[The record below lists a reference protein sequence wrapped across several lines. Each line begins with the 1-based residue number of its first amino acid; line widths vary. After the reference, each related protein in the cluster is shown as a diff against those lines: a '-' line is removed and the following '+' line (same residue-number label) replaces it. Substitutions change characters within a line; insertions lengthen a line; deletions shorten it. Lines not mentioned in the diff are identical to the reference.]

1 MITRLLKKIFSFL
14 FPSQC
19 IVCGSE
25 EVVCNICMT
34 CSKTAVVNRD
44 VKRPWLFSLYRYK
57 DEKINICI
65 RHLKSFPDQ
74 EMVEQLFQEKKF
86 MIHHWISGIT
96 QYYNVSHI
104 LLVPVPL
111 HNNRYIERGYNQ
123 AEIIAQALQKIAQ
136 ESIKNI
142 SIEIN
147 TAIIIKSKKTN
158 KQALIHDRTLRK
170 ENIKNAFSIQKDRNI
185 KHLGQSLVIIIDDV
199 TTTGGTMDE
208 IKSLIEPYAPTF
220 AFTLA
225 H

>member
-1 MITRLLKKIFSFL
+1 MITYLLKKIFSFL

-25 EVVCNICMT
+25 EVVCNICES
-34 CSKTAVVNRD
+34 CSKTVTVNRD
-44 VKRPWLFSLYRYK
+44 IKRPWLFSLYRYK
-57 DEKINICI
+57 DEKINTCI

-74 EMVEQLFQEKKF
+74 EMIEQLFREKKF
-86 MIHHWISGIT
+86 MIHHWISGIA
-96 QYYNVSHI
+96 QYHNTSRI
-104 LLVPVPL
+104 LLIPVPL
-111 HNNRYIERGYNQ
+111 YNNRYIERGYNQ
-123 AEIIAQALQKIAQ
+123 AEIIARALQKIAR

-147 TAIIIKSKKTN
+147 TAIIVKSKKTD

-185 KHLGQSLVIIIDDV
+185 QCFGKSLVIIIDDV

-208 IKSLIEPYAPTF
+208 IKSLIDPYAPTF